1 MGTGGEAG
9 EDIDFQMD
17 FGGCRITN
25 TTPIGGGGMGKV
37 YEGVHLETGLAVAIK
52 VHAEP
57 YRQGGARHSYA
68 QAESEVHAA
77 LSAHP
82 HPNLVRF
89 IVSGPNFL
97 VTELLP
103 EGNIRDFIRHNGA
116 FSEAA
121 SLELALA
128 ICDGLRA
135 VHERGLAYR
144 DLKPENICLVTDPF
158 KESSAKLI
166 DFGLTT
172 EFSASGPINKGF
184 VLGTPQYMSPE
195 QAMGCLLDARSDI
208 YALGAVL
215 YFLLT
220 GEHAH
225 NACTPQ
231 ELVTEA
237 MRDDFAL
244 PRDHRLSRIK
254 PGIRELVMRLLQF
267 RKDKRPSTAHEVAD
281 EIRKLL
287 ATIRSESY
295 TLMYEG
301 CQPSGERLIYYNED
315 APSADPGGEP
325 PKEVTPVTRVTEQ
338 QASKPETNAQA
349 AVELMPPPAPT
360 VTQPFSLIM
369 IGVLVGAITGVA
381 VFGGWTLISKA
392 YSDRAVAVLP
402 RPAPAQR
409 HHVPSPTVR
418 APDLA
423 PSQPPAPPP
432 PLQCWSRRGAGRN
445 LPFLR
450 IGDRKV
456 ARDPR
461 CWELTP
467 PAERAHTCRHLRRR
481 HYETSPRFHG
491 YCDGY

>member
-9 EDIDFQMD
+9 EDVSQID

-25 TTPIGGGGMGKV
+25 ATPIGTGGMSKV
-37 YEGVHLETGLAVAIK
+37 YEGVHLETGMTVAIK
-52 VHAEP
+52 VHAEE
-57 YRQGGARHSYA
+57 YRQGGARHTYA

-77 LSAHP
+77 LSATP

-103 EGNIRDFIRHNGA
+103 EGNIREFVRHNGA
-116 FSEAA
+116 FSEATA
-121 SLELALA
+121 LELALA

-135 VHERGLAYR
+135 IHEHGLAYR
-144 DLKPENICLVTDPF
+144 DLKPENICLVTDPL
-158 KESSAKLI
+158 KESSAKLV

-172 EFSASGPINKGF
+172 EFSVSGPSNKGL

-225 NACTPQ
+225 NARTTQ

-237 MRDDFAL
+237 ARDDFTL
-244 PRDHRLSRIK
+244 PRDHHLSRIN
-254 PGIRELVMRLLQF
+254 PGIRKLVMRLLEF
-267 RKDKRPSTAHEVAD
+267 HKDKRPSTAHEVAD

-287 ATIRSESY
+287 ATIRDESY

-315 APSADPGGEP
+315 TPPADPGEEP

-338 QASKPETNAQA
+338 QASKPETDVKA
-349 AVELMPPPAPT
+349 AIEFMPPTPNL
-360 VTQPFSLIM
+360 TQPLPLIM
-369 IGVLVGAITGVA
+369 IGVLVGTFTGA
-381 VFGGWTLISKA
+381 AAFGGWTLYK
-392 YSDRAVAVLP
+392 SDSDTAVAVLP
-402 RPAPAQR
+402 RSAPAQR
-409 HHVPSPTVR
+409 HVSSPTVR
-418 APDLA
+418 APDVA
-423 PSQPPAPPP
+423 PSQPLAPPV
-432 PLQCWSRRGAGRN
+432 PLQCWSRRGTGRH

-456 ARDPR
+456 ASDPR

-481 HYETSPRFHG
+481 HYDASPHFHS